1 MRWVLLLLT
10 LFASQSFADTSLWRI
25 SKGSHTL
32 FIGGTVHVLSKSD
45 YPLPAAFDV
54 AYKKSSKLVFETDIA
69 GSQDPA
75 FAQAMMQRM
84 MFPDGRSL
92 KDDLRPDVYQQ
103 LEIFSTAHG
112 MPLAMLE
119 KMRPAMVVLTLTF
132 MELQRLGMA
141 DTGVDSYYFQRATTD
156 QKLLG
161 QLETNEEQLDFI
173 ANMGKGRENDFV
185 SYSLRDLQKI
195 KSVMLDIKSAWRSG
209 DTKAMAALSM
219 ASMRRDFPKIY
230 QQLLVDRNQNW
241 LPKIESML
249 QDPGEELILVGAL
262 HLVGEEG
269 VLRLLQDKGYQIEQW

>member
-1 MRWVLLLLT
+1 MRWCLIVLVLYVP
-10 LFASQSFADTSLWRI
+10 QSFAETSLWRV
-25 SKGSHTL
+25 SKDSHVL
-32 FIGGTVHVLSKSD
+32 FIGGTVHVLSKDD

-54 AYKKSSKLVFETDIA
+54 AYKEASKLVFETDIA

-75 FAQAMMQRM
+75 FTQAMMQRM
-84 MFPDGRSL
+84 IFQNGRSL
-92 KDDLRPDVYQQ
+92 KDVLRPDIYQQ
-103 LEIFSTAHG
+103 LEEFSSAHG

-141 DTGVDSYYFQRATTD
+141 DTGVDSYYFQRATAD
-156 QKLLG
+156 KKRLG
-161 QLETNEEQLDFI
+161 QLESNAEQLDFI

-195 KSVMLDIKSAWRSG
+195 ETVMRDIKSAWRSG
-209 DTKAMAALSM
+209 DTKAMVALSM
-219 ASMRRDFPKIY
+219 DSMRRDFPGIY

-241 LPKIESML
+241 LPKIEAML
-249 QDPGEELILVGAL
+249 QDPGVELILVGAL

-269 VLRLLQDKGYQIEQW
+269 VLQLLRERGYQIEQW